1 LEANLSEP
9 IERACY
15 WLAHRPPREHRTLES
30 RVEADVAVV
39 GAGLTGLWTALF
51 LKDLDP
57 GAEVVVLEREI
68 AAYGASGRNAG
79 MLSETVDHGH
89 GLAIRHFG
97 EAEARRLAGLGERN
111 VEEMVGWLET
121 RGIDCDYE
129 PTGRL
134 LAALTEG
141 QVEDGRRAVTIAR
154 HLGLDGHEWLEPE
167 RFRERIDSA
176 LYLGGVRVRGGGIL
190 DPVKLVDGLQQ
201 ESERRG
207 VRVYERSGVEKL
219 RATGAGVELETRG
232 GGVRARRAVLATSA
246 YTHGLLPGVLHRFI
260 PLYDYILVS
269 EPLTGGQRAAI
280 GWRGREGVTDG
291 RNFFNYYRL
300 TRDDRILWGT
310 SEAAYFS
317 GNRVAVECDHSPPHC
332 AALRASFRRHFPAL
346 ASLEF
351 PYAWGGPICST
362 TRLTPFFGSAL
373 GGRVHYGLGYT
384 GHGLGTTR
392 IAGRILAHLALDR
405 RTELLDLAL
414 VRRQPFPFPPEPV
427 RTWAVAGVTRAL
439 RRVDAGERPGVLL
452 RLLDRLGI
460 GFSS

>member
-1 LEANLSEP
+1 MTTQP

-15 WLAHRPPREHRTLES
+15 WLAQRAARSVTPLDGDT
-30 RVEADVAVV
+30 EADVVIV

-51 LKDLDP
+51 LKELDP
-57 GAEVVVLEREI
+57 AAEVVLLEREV

-89 GLAIRHFG
+89 GLAVQHFG
-97 EAEARRLAGLGERN
+97 EAEARRLAALGERN
-111 VEEMVGWLET
+111 AEEMIGWLRG

-134 LAALTEG
+134 IAALTDGHAE
-141 QVEDGRRAVTIAR
+141 EGRRTVAAAGR
-154 HLGLDGHEWLEPE
+154 LGIDGHEWLD
-167 RFRERIDSA
+167 RAAFRALLDSP

-190 DPVKLVDGLQQ
+190 DPVKLVDGLRDAA
-201 ESERRG
+201 ERLG
-207 VRVYERSGVEKL
+207 VRVHERSGVERL
-219 RATGAGVELETRG
+219 RAAGTGIEVRTPAGR
-232 GGVRARRAVLATSA
+232 VRARRAVLGTSA
-246 YTHGLLPGVLHRFI
+246 YTHRLLPRVVHRFI

-269 EPLTGGQRAAI
+269 DPLTPGQREAI
-280 GWRGREGVTDG
+280 GWHGRQGVTDG
-291 RNFFNYYRL
+291 RTFFNYYRL

-310 SEAAYFS
+310 SEAAYY
-317 GNRVAVECDHSPPHC
+317 GANRVDPDCDHSPAHY

-362 TRLTPFFGSAL
+362 TRLTPFFGKAM
-373 GGRVHYGLGYT
+373 GGRVLYGLGYT

-392 IAGRILAHLALDR
+392 IAGRILAHLALER
-405 RTELLDLAL
+405 PSELLELAL
-414 VRRQPFPFPPEPV
+414 VRRKPVPFPPEPL
-427 RTWAVAGVTRAL
+427 RSWAVAQVTDSL
-439 RRVDAGERPGVLL
+439 RRVDQGERPSAML